1 MSAKWGRLPLS
12 GSRRLPMLTHLPRHS
27 GQAAEPQARVRW
39 ALPQLLRSHLPGTK
53 AGTKAGT
60 RAGTKDRGR
69 RAPNTPRKPRIV
81 VTVTVDSTLNFMDI
95 FIPLLAT
102 RGWDVHV
109 VTSPGPKLDAYRVH
123 PGITVHELAM
133 QRSPHPSDA
142 QALANWV
149 SLLNQLRPE
158 VIFAASPKASMLA
171 MLAGRAVRV
180 PVRVYSVIG
189 LRLETATGKLLE
201 VLKRTEKLTVSSATH
216 VLSVSESISAALPR
230 YGINKQCEIIGK
242 GSFFGFDPARFPR
255 SAHTGDPS
263 SPVIGFVGRLQ
274 EDKGVRELVDA
285 FKRVRQEIPGAK
297 LLVAGPDEGC
307 AHLLEELPE
316 DSYTWL
322 GRVSDPTEVYHHCDV
337 FCLPTYREGFGIVV
351 CEAQACGVPVVT
363 TDATGAIN
371 AADYGRTARVARV
384 RDSESLFEEL
394 MVVLT
399 DEDERERLRT
409 TGLEWARNFDRRQL
423 SELTEKWLREV
434 LIDSQRRRA
443 AGRG

>member
-1 MSAKWGRLPLS
+1 MSGTNGSSSRKRLPEPAATSIRSFRQLFPAAAQRPQ
-12 GSRRLPMLTHLPRHS
+12 GPRF
-27 GQAAEPQARVRW
+27 
-39 ALPQLLRSHLPGTK
+39 ALPQLLRPRPQRTG
-53 AGTKAGT
+53 AGADAQ
-60 RAGTKDRGR
+60 R
-69 RAPNTPRKPRIV
+69 TPRRPRIV
-81 VTVTVDSTLNFMDI
+81 VTVTVDSTLGFMDI
-95 FIPLLAT
+95 FIPLLAQ

-158 VIFAASPKASMLA
+158 VIFAASPKASRLA
-171 MLAGRAVRV
+171 MVAGRAVRV

-322 GRVSDPTEVYHHCDV
+322 CVKPK
-337 FCLPTYREGFGIVV
+337 L
-351 CEAQACGVPVVT
+351 
-363 TDATGAIN
+363 
-371 AADYGRTARVARV
+371 
-384 RDSESLFEEL
+384 
-394 MVVLT
+394 
-399 DEDERERLRT
+399 
-409 TGLEWARNFDRRQL
+409 
-423 SELTEKWLREV
+423 
-434 LIDSQRRRA
+434 
-443 AGRG
+443 AGCRW